1 MLNNPHAKMRS
12 FFYFRDPTSVQ
23 ICGSGGDEEK
33 NSGAESKDNTS
44 IFAPESAHAKALQ
57 DSLKDSIRA
66 IQSNDHKVVDGYRTL
81 EELGK
86 TMYAQLK
93 EAIDGY
99 VHEQSLAS
107 VAAAVT
113 NGTAVQKPTPLSS
126 RDETEL
132 QVSNRNSAVGKSL
145 RHAYAKNQN
154 LFSRVEDYCGAES
167 DNIPLVIVGALVLER
182 VPLANLSRA
191 APQLRTTVAVTP
203 HTGSQGQNPTVSEVT
218 RPCTYCATHSN
229 NLSRS
234 WHQMLGSNRR
244 DQ

>member
-1 MLNNPHAKMRS
+1 MAHSSRVYNGGSQSSDDLLRKTFDVAGMTFPWVNKWRDRSATEIEIRHAVLNNPHAKMRS

-33 NSGAESKDNTS
+33 NSGTESKDNTS

-81 EELGK
+81 EDLGK

-154 LFSRVEDYCGAES
+154 LFSE
-167 DNIPLVIVGALVLER
+167 
-182 VPLANLSRA
+182 
-191 APQLRTTVAVTP
+191 
-203 HTGSQGQNPTVSEVT
+203 
-218 RPCTYCATHSN
+218 
-229 NLSRS
+229 
-234 WHQMLGSNRR
+234 
-244 DQ
+244 